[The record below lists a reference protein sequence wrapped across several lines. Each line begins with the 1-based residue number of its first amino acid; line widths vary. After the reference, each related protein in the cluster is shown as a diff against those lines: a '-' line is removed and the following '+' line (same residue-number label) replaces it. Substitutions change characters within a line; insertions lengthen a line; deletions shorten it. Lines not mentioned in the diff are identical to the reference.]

1 MTVLTAEQEDRA
13 DIARAFADPARV
25 VVVSFCAAWCDTCGE
40 FRAAYE
46 RLAQARPQMTFVWI
60 DIEDD
65 AAIAGDIDVENFP
78 TLAVYRGTDGLHF
91 GVSLPHETSVGRL
104 IDALADDPANAPQ
117 RNLPLPVAQ
126 LPDAFLN
133 RAEFGGWSAIATDE
147 YKVPLCRRISP
158 PVLP

>member
-1 MTVLTAEQEDRA
+1 MMVLTAEQDDRA

-46 RLAQARPQMTFVWI
+46 RLAQARPHMTFVWI

-78 TLAVYRGTDGLHF
+78 TLAVYRGTAALHF

-104 IDALADDPANAPQ
+104 IDALATSTTPQ

-126 LPDAFLN
+126 LPEAFLK
-133 RAEFGGWSAIATDE
+133 RAESGDGA
-147 YKVPLCRRISP
+147 R
-158 PVLP
+158 